1 MINRIPLHTLI
12 GQEKRAVK
20 LFLTL
25 LLSVIFITDVI
36 IIFFGDK
43 SSFTWLIPYIFLYL
57 LIPISIVLIKKQKI
71 EYIKYVYFLT
81 YMFVCIID
89 EIVAFWGWGDHRGD
103 NFATT
108 YFVLFSPIFINKR
121 YYWTVTI
128 GFLMKYL
135 LVGLIV
141 KNSVVLLLLS
151 MTYTVVFSMV
161 AFIILNRFIGYIN
174 ALNES
179 YNKQFESTLS
189 SGMAIM
195 NHSVKNEIIKIQYL
209 SSRLNEL
216 LLYRDTKDNTS
227 ILNSIQLSTD
237 HMLNMTKRFNDMTE
251 EIALQEGTYKL
262 NKILDS
268 AAVMIEPYKNNVRY
282 IEEFGCDVDIVCDQ
296 LKLQEALIN
305 VLMNA
310 VESMEK
316 IGGILTIRLLKVKKG
331 LIIEMEDTGCGI
343 SSDIRA
349 RVFEPFFT
357 TRRALNNHGLGLSY
371 SLDVMQKHG
380 GDVEIQS
387 EINVGTKVS
396 LFFPANRIVRIEKL
410 ERGVS

>member
-1 MINRIPLHTLI
+1 
-12 GQEKRAVK
+12 
-20 LFLTL
+20 
-25 LLSVIFITDVI
+25 
-36 IIFFGDK
+36 
-43 SSFTWLIPYIFLYL
+43 
-57 LIPISIVLIKKQKI
+57 
-71 EYIKYVYFLT
+71 
-81 YMFVCIID
+81 
-89 EIVAFWGWGDHRGD
+89 
-103 NFATT
+103 
-108 YFVLFSPIFINKR
+108 
-121 YYWTVTI
+121 
-128 GFLMKYL
+128 MKYL

-296 LKLQEALIN
+296 LN
-305 VLMNA
+305 
-310 VESMEK
+310 
-316 IGGILTIRLLKVKKG
+316 
-331 LIIEMEDTGCGI
+331 
-343 SSDIRA
+343 
-349 RVFEPFFT
+349 
-357 TRRALNNHGLGLSY
+357 
-371 SLDVMQKHG
+371 
-380 GDVEIQS
+380 
-387 EINVGTKVS
+387 
-396 LFFPANRIVRIEKL
+396 
-410 ERGVS
+410 